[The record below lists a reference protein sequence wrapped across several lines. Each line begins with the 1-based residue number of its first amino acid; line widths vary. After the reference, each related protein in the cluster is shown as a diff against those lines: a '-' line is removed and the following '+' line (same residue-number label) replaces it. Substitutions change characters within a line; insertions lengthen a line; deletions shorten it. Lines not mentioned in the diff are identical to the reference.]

1 MPSSS
6 MELPN
11 KEVREWI
18 HSSIEYKITQ
28 HLLRLGK
35 GLTENSVRWAP
46 LMKALG
52 LGNADEGP

>member
-1 MPSSS
+1 